1 MTSSAPHDATTGE
14 APAGKAPNALALL
27 FNLPK
32 TFSLV
37 GAVFRD
43 ARVHWMPKIVFSLS
57 LAVLMIALLFPDV
70 GIELLSFVG
79 GPLGAILGIPVDGGL
94 DWIVLGTAAFN
105 LFRLFPSQVVDEHYD
120 RIFSKHDKNA
130 PPRPSGTRVVD
141 AD

>member
-1 MTSSAPHDATTGE
+1 MTSAPHDSTADST
-14 APAGKAPNALALL
+14 PIGKNPNALAMI

-43 ARVHWMPKIVFSLS
+43 ARVHWLPKIVFTLS
-57 LAVLMIALLFPDV
+57 LAVLLVALIFPDV
-70 GIELLSFVG
+70 GIELLSLVG
-79 GPLGAILGIPVDGGL
+79 GPIGAVLGIPIDGGL

-120 RIFSKHDKNA
+120 RIFSKHNG
-130 PPRPSGTRVVD
+130 PRPSGTQVVD
-141 AD
+141 SD